1 MSSPTSVSE
10 ELALEREL
18 QPRFKHGDR
27 HIQRLRN
34 AANPRVF
41 IISGPS
47 GVGKD
52 TVLEQLRLAYPDAQ
66 YVVTAT
72 SRAMRPGEIEGVHYH
87 FIERD
92 SFRQQIEDGDFLEHA
107 IVYDNLYGVPKRP
120 IVDGLAAGKH
130 VIIKVDVQGAETL
143 RTRISNPISIFLAPE
158 SMEALLERL
167 RARKTDKID
176 ALRKRFTTASDELDK
191 ADEFDYVVFNEADQL
206 DKAVSQITHIID
218 AELSRINPPEVKVR

>member
-1 MSSPTSVSE
+1 MSSSTSISE
-10 ELALEREL
+10 ERALEREL
-18 QPRFKHGDR
+18 QPRFEHGDR

-34 AANPRVF
+34 AGQPRVF

-72 SRAMRPGEIEGVHYH
+72 SRAKRPGELEGVHYH
-87 FIERD
+87 FIPRD
-92 SFRQQIEDGDFLEHA
+92 AFEQQIRAGDFLEHA

-120 IVDGLAAGKH
+120 IEEGLAAGKH
-130 VIIKVDVQGAETL
+130 VIIKVDVQGADTL
-143 RTRISNPISIFLAPE
+143 RERIGNPVSIFLAPE

-191 ADEFDYVVFNEADQL
+191 ADAFDYVVFNEADQL
-206 DKAVSQITHIID
+206 DKAVAQITHIIE
-218 AELSRINPPEVKVR
+218 AELARINPPPVTVR

>member
-10 ELALEREL
+10 EVALEREL

-27 HIQRLRN
+27 HIERLQN
-34 AANPRVF
+34 VDTPRVF

-72 SRAMRPGEIEGVHYH
+72 SRAMRPGELEGVHYH
-87 FIERD
+87 FIERE
-92 SFRQQIEDGDFLEHA
+92 SFEQQIEDGDFLEHA
-107 IVYDNLYGVPKRP
+107 IVYGNLYGVPKRP
-120 IVDGLAAGKH
+120 IVDGLTSGKH

-143 RTRISNPISIFLAPE
+143 RRRISNTISIFLAPE

-167 RARKTDKID
+167 RARKTDKTD
-176 ALRKRFTTASDELDK
+176 ALRRRFTTASDELDK

-206 DKAVSQITHIID
+206 DKAVAQITHIIE
-218 AELSRINPPEVKVR
+218 AELCRIHPPDVKVL

>member
-18 QPRFKHGDR
+18 QPRFEHGDR
-27 HIQRLRN
+27 HIERLRN
-34 AANPRVF
+34 AGAPRVF

-72 SRAMRPGEIEGVHYH
+72 SRAMRPGELEGVHYH
-87 FIERD
+87 FIPRD
-92 SFRQQIEDGDFLEHA
+92 EFKQQIDDGDFLEHA

-120 IVDGLAAGKH
+120 IVEGLAAGKH

-143 RTRISNPISIFLAPE
+143 RERISNPISIFLAPE
-158 SMEALLERL
+158 SMQALLERL

-191 ADEFDYVVFNEADQL
+191 ADAFDYVVFNEADQL
-206 DKAVSQITHIID
+206 DQAVAQIAHIIE
-218 AELSRINPPEVKVR
+218 AELARINPPQVKVR

>member
-1 MSSPTSVSE
+1 VSSPTSVSE
-10 ELALEREL
+10 ERALETEL
-18 QPRFKHGDR
+18 RDRFKHGDR

-34 AANPRVF
+34 AGAPRVF

-72 SRAMRPGEIEGVHYH
+72 SRAMRPGEMEGVHYH

-92 SFRQQIEDGDFLEHA
+92 RFEAQIADGDFLEHA
-107 IVYDNLYGVPKRP
+107 IVYGNLYGVPKRP
-120 IVDGLAAGKH
+120 IVAGLAAGKH

-143 RTRISNPISIFLAPE
+143 REKISNPVSIFLAPE
-158 SMEALLERL
+158 SMQALLERL

-176 ALRKRFTTASDELDK
+176 ALRRRFTTASDELDK
-191 ADEFDYVVFNEADQL
+191 ADAFDYVVFNEADQL
-206 DKAVSQITHIID
+206 DHAVAQITHIIE
-218 AELSRINPPEVKVR
+218 AEQARINPPAVKVR